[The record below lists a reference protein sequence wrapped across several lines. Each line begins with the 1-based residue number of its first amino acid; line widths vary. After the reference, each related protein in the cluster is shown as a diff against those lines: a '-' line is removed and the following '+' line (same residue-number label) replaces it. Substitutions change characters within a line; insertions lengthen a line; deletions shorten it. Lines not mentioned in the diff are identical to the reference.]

1 MTLDLEQSQNLL
13 SEAKTQSEESEQ
25 TLKTILAT
33 SESGV
38 TELNRKI
45 GDRDAKISE
54 LDSQL
59 ESLRSE
65 MKSRREEF
73 LVEKSDLASKLDQT
87 LRLHVSFCDRSF
99 SYNYFSLGS
108 LHRLYTNYVLI
119 EPVMPQKAKLSL
131 HFLSIRVKST
141 HAPP

>member
-38 TELNRKI
+38 TDLNRKI

-65 MKSRREEF
+65 MKSRCEEF

-99 SYNYFSLGS
+99 SYNDFSP
-108 LHRLYTNYVLI
+108 RKPT
-119 EPVMPQKAKLSL
+119 
-131 HFLSIRVKST
+131 
-141 HAPP
+141 